1 MHRLDEV
8 DDADDTVD
16 DQPIDASNIGTAW
29 KLFGQ
34 MLSTRLRA
42 VGACARSRNWA
53 VSRSGSSLRIF
64 HDASRR
70 RSRKSDENG
79 AGREAA
85 RSGYREYPRAMR
97 QSTAAFLAA
106 FVQGISGTGH

>member
-1 MHRLDEV
+1 
-8 DDADDTVD
+8 
-16 DQPIDASNIGTAW
+16 
-29 KLFGQ
+29 
-34 MLSTRLRA
+34 
-42 VGACARSRNWA
+42 
-53 VSRSGSSLRIF
+53 LRIF

-106 FVQGISGTGH
+106 FVQRISGTGH